1 MKFKEIFLVLLFILS
16 PSLDVFATNSR
27 KSQIDNIL
35 YWANWISD
43 NEYTRYEDYE
53 SELNFDT
60 IDSSVDDKYE
70 FTETEIYYTKK
81 NNIYCTEIYLKG
93 IKDRMLAMMQVEGSG
108 WFPYLKIFRFDNKKQ
123 KWTIYYFGN
132 GSLGEC
138 GLVYPIRDP
147 ITGYTFFFEEVRN
160 FDNKRLISY
169 DLLSFENKKWK
180 VFAST
185 RASYVYNLS
194 DEEEAWISTD
204 IIEKMAAFDYSFMGI
219 KEDHPGI
226 IEREVSDKKIIAK
239 LYYTSVGYMP
249 SNFEISIYKRA
260 REVFKTNGKIFEEEK
275 ELLKIN
281 EAQWGFNI
289 VEKNKKY
296 YLMYIGMGNSGEP
309 RVSTIESF
317 MLNVLDLST
326 LEIVYR
332 SYINCNI
339 EFK

>member
-1 MKFKEIFLVLLFILS
+1 MKVKNNFLVLFFILIS
-16 PSLDVFATNSR
+16 QLNLFASNSR
-27 KSQIDNIL
+27 KSEIDNIL
-35 YWANWISD
+35 YWKNWVYE
-43 NEYTRYEDYE
+43 NQYTTYEDYE
-53 SELNFDT
+53 NELNFET

-70 FTETEIYYTKK
+70 FTQTEIYYTKK
-81 NNIYCTEIYLKG
+81 SNLYCTEIYLKG

-180 VFAST
+180 EFASAKAT
-185 RASYVYNLS
+185 YVYNLS
-194 DEEEAWISTD
+194 AEEEKWISTD

-239 LYYTSVGYMP
+239 LYYTSVGRIP
-249 SNFEISIYKRA
+249 SNFEISIYKRE
-260 REVFKTNGKIFEEEK
+260 REVFKTDEKSFEKEK
-275 ELLKIN
+275 ELL
-281 EAQWGFNI
+281 QLGDFCWGFNI
-289 VEKNKKY
+289 VEKNNKY
-296 YLMYIGMGNSGEP
+296 YLVYIEMGNSGEQQC
-309 RVSTIESF
+309 STIESF

-332 SYINCNI
+332 SYINCDI
-339 EFK
+339 EYK